1 MTTATVVLLHAFP
14 LDARMWQPQ
23 LPALAG
29 CSVWAPDLPGFGASP
44 ALTPDLAAW
53 ADWLIA
59 AVPAPAV
66 WVGLSLGGYVA
77 LEVVRRAPKLVAGLV
92 LADTHPYGDS
102 PAVKASRSE
111 QIDHLAQ
118 AGSEFLAQSQPERLL
133 GPTTRSRRPAL
144 ASQIRA
150 WIRENSASGLAA
162 AVLAL
167 GERQPATEL
176 LHQINFPTL
185 VIGGQEDQVSPP
197 ELLASYAELIPTGR
211 HLVIPQAGHLS
222 NLEAPLAFNTALL
235 GILAEVYGLNF
246 PDH

>member
-1 MTTATVVLLHAFP
+1 MTTPTVVLLHAFP

-23 LPALAG
+23 TPALAG
-29 CSVWAPDLPGFGASP
+29 CSVWAPNLPGP
-44 ALTPDLAAW
+44 ALAPDLAAW

-59 AVPAPAV
+59 AVPGPTV

-77 LEVVRRAPKLVAGLV
+77 LEVVRRAPELVAGLV

-102 PAVKASRSE
+102 SEVKAARNQ
-111 QIDHLAQ
+111 QITRLNQ
-118 AGSEFLAQSQPERLL
+118 EGSEFLAQSQPERLL
-133 GPTTRSRRPAL
+133 GPTTRGRRPAL
-144 ASQIRA
+144 AGQVSS
-150 WIRENSASGLAA
+150 WIRQNSAADLATA
-162 AVLAL
+162 LLAM

-176 LHQINFPTL
+176 LPQIDFPTL